1 MGISAYKLAKE
12 IKVPTSRVQ
21 DILHGRRQITP
32 DTSIR
37 LERYFG
43 VSDGYFLNIQV
54 EILLRREEEKNQNI
68 FNSIVPLSQAQLF
81 VKVARTKKTVANATA
96 FLVLLN

>member
-12 IKVPTSRVQ
+12 INVPTSRVQ

-37 LERYFG
+37 LGRYFG
-43 VSDGYFLNIQV
+43 VSDRYFLNIQV
-54 EILLRREEEKNQNI
+54 EISLRREEENQNI

-81 VKVARTKKTVANATA
+81 
-96 FLVLLN
+96 L

>member
-37 LERYFG
+37 LGRYFG
-43 VSDGYFLNIQV
+43 VSDRYFLNIQV
-54 EILLRREEEKNQNI
+54 EVSLRREEEKKQNI
-68 FNSIVPLSQAQLF
+68 FNSIVPLSQAQLS
-81 VKVARTKKTVANATA
+81 
-96 FLVLLN
+96 L

>member
-1 MGISAYKLAKE
+1 MEPMGISAYKLAKE

-37 LERYFG
+37 LGRYFG

-54 EILLRREEEKNQNI
+54 EISLRREEEKNQNI
-68 FNSIVPLSQAQLF
+68 FNSGTIACQVYSSNRKIIYA
-81 VKVARTKKTVANATA
+81 A
-96 FLVLLN
+96 

>member
-1 MGISAYKLAKE
+1 MGISTYKLAKE

-37 LERYFG
+37 LGRYFG

-68 FNSIVPLSQAQLF
+68 FNSIVPLSQTQWSL
-81 VKVARTKKTVANATA
+81 
-96 FLVLLN
+96 

>member
-37 LERYFG
+37 LGRYFG

-68 FNSIVPLSQAQLF
+68 FNSIVSLSQTQWSL
-81 VKVARTKKTVANATA
+81 
-96 FLVLLN
+96 

>member
-1 MGISAYKLAKE
+1 MTELPTVSEILKEEFMEPMGISAYKLAKE

-37 LERYFG
+37 LGRYFG

-54 EILLRREEEKNQNI
+54 EILLRRGEEKNQNI
-68 FNSIVPLSQAQLF
+68 FNSIVPLSQTQWSL
-81 VKVARTKKTVANATA
+81 
-96 FLVLLN
+96 

>member
-1 MGISAYKLAKE
+1 MTELPIVSEILKEEFMEPMGISTYKLAKE

-37 LERYFG
+37 LGRYFG

-68 FNSIVPLSQAQLF
+68 FNSIVPLSQTQWSL
-81 VKVARTKKTVANATA
+81 
-96 FLVLLN
+96 

>member
-1 MGISAYKLAKE
+1 MIELPTVSEILKEEFMEPMGISAYKLAEE

-37 LERYFG
+37 LGRYFG
-43 VSDGYFLNIQV
+43 VSDRYFLNIQV
-54 EILLRREEEKNQNI
+54 EISLRREEEKNKI
-68 FNSIVPLSQAQLF
+68 FSIVSCC
-81 VKVARTKKTVANATA
+81 
-96 FLVLLN
+96 